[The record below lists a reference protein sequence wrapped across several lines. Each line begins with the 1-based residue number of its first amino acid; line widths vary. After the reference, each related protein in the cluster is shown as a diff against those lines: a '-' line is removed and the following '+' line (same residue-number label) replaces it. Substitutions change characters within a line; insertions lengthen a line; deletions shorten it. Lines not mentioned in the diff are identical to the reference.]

1 MVIHSN
7 YTVISFN
14 GFRDSSVSFLN
25 NRLAYKEAGIGL
37 DVKQDMSVEN
47 NIYVRGGIDK
57 GAVVKKDLY

>member
-1 MVIHSN
+1 MVILSN

-14 GFRDSSVSFLN
+14 GFRDGSVSFLN

-37 DVKQDMSVEN
+37 DVKQDMSIEN
-47 NIYVRGGIDK
+47 NVCVREGVDE